1 MLALLRIFNP
11 MGLLNRDRPSTT
23 CEVAAT
29 QNHAARVFVWRLL
42 TIAWSVNMFWMS
54 TERFSG
60 VHSESILRVVLRL
73 LDFSVPPST
82 LDLINSTLRKVA
94 HVTEYAI
101 LGLLVY
107 RSLGNR
113 VRSFSPLRVGTWCIL
128 SASVYSLTDELH
140 QAFVPGRHASL
151 VDCGIDT
158 LGAAVAMLMVFA
170 SSAFF
175 KRRADADKRRTAQVR

>member
-1 MLALLRIFNP
+1 MLDI
-11 MGLLNRDRPSTT
+11 LLNFNSPSRLERDLHGST
-23 CEVAAT
+23 AA
-29 QNHAARVFVWRLL
+29 AKSVFVWRLM

-60 VHSESILRVVLRL
+60 AHSESMLRVVLRL
-73 LDFSVPPST
+73 LDLSVSPSA
-82 LDLINSTLRKVA
+82 LDLVNSILRKVA

-101 LGLLVY
+101 LGLLIY

-113 VRSFSPLRVGTWCIL
+113 VQSFSPLRVGTWCIL

-158 LGAAVAMLMVFA
+158 LGAAVAMLLVFA
-170 SSAFF
+170 SSAFV
-175 KRRADADKRRTAQVR
+175 KRARDRANERRTAQAR